1 MKEILKY
8 LRQIKSLSQE
18 EVAQRLGISRQS
30 YIKYE
35 KGTVIPNQETIN
47 ELAKLYGVTSSF
59 IKENKIPS
67 LNTAQPANFAY
78 KMKQDSG
85 INVAEPQVQ
94 YGTSPRKVYEGIFD
108 GESIRILNTGE
119 KSKLKYGQR
128 IKFYI
133 EEESE
138 ILRRR
143 QEAVN
148 TIQSILAELKPCKF
162 DDDDPYYKKALEEA
176 LNEKYGLD

>member
-8 LRQIKSLSQE
+8 LRQVKSLSQE
-18 EVAQRLGISRQS
+18 EVAQTLGISRQS

-47 ELAKLYGVTSSF
+47 ALANLYGVTSSF

-67 LNTAQPANFAY
+67 INTAQSSNFAY

-85 INVAEPQVQ
+85 LNVQ
-94 YGTSPRKVYEGIFD
+94 YGTSPRKIYEGIFD

-119 KSKLKYGQR
+119 KSKLRSGQR

-133 EEESE
+133 EEESD
-138 ILRRR
+138 ILKRRR
-143 QEAVN
+143 EAVN
-148 TIQSILAELKPCKF
+148 TIKSILAELKPCNF
-162 DDDDPYYKKALEEA
+162 GDDDPYYKKALEDA
-176 LNEKYGLD
+176 LNEKYGLN

>member
-1 MKEILKY
+1 MKH
-8 LRQIKSLSQE
+8 
-18 EVAQRLGISRQS
+18 
-30 YIKYE
+30 
-35 KGTVIPNQETIN
+35 
-47 ELAKLYGVTSSF
+47 
-59 IKENKIPS
+59 
-67 LNTAQPANFAY
+67 
-78 KMKQDSG
+78 DSG

-94 YGTSPRKVYEGIFD
+94 YGTSPRKLYEGIFD

-119 KSKLKYGQR
+119 KSKLRYGQR

-138 ILRRR
+138 TLRRR